1 MATDFYM
8 TDSGDLA
15 VSSKGDIAITPS
27 TNEQI
32 RQQSLLRLATQRG
45 DFVPYKML
53 GGDLQK
59 LVGLPNV
66 PKVARYGENLINR
79 TLTYDGFL
87 ESGAIAIEA
96 TPTKPDIIEF
106 ETKIMVSKRDYV
118 TITLEQLLTI

>member
-8 TDSGDLA
+8 TDDGDLA
-15 VSSKGDIAITPS
+15 VDASGDIAVTPS
-27 TNEQI
+27 TYEQI
-32 RQQSLLRLATQRG
+32 RQQALLRLATQRG
-45 DFVPYKML
+45 DFVPYAML

-59 LVGLPNV
+59 LRGLPNI

-87 ESGAIAIEA
+87 DAGTIAIEA

>member
-32 RQQSLLRLATQRG
+32 RQQALLRLATQRG

-87 ESGAIAIEA
+87 ESGSIAIEA